1 MYKKLL
7 PKVKQQVQERSDFA
21 VRNILEAADAAI
33 VESDSGQLNVRKLA
47 AKAGYSIGSLYY
59 YFNKAEDAFIIA
71 IIRRREKQFS
81 KLADLIDQFPADKP
95 LHELLVAMVDSSFLE
110 YKRIHPRSFFMV
122 FRMILRFSKNPLAFD
137 DALTTLVKPL
147 LAAQQRDTTGTFRQ
161 IDEHELQML
170 LKTCLAMLRRPFLEQ
185 SPMAGGVQHREL
197 AINVMERLLGNMVFA
212 SKQME
217 QVQGNEQIPGKA
229 ETA

>member
-1 MYKKLL
+1 
-7 PKVKQQVQERSDFA
+7 
-21 VRNILEAADAAI
+21 
-33 VESDSGQLNVRKLA
+33 
-47 AKAGYSIGSLYY
+47 
-59 YFNKAEDAFIIA
+59 
-71 IIRRREKQFS
+71 
-81 KLADLIDQFPADKP
+81 
-95 LHELLVAMVDSSFLE
+95 
-110 YKRIHPRSFFMV
+110 MV

-185 SPMAGGVQHREL
+185 SPMAGGAQHREL